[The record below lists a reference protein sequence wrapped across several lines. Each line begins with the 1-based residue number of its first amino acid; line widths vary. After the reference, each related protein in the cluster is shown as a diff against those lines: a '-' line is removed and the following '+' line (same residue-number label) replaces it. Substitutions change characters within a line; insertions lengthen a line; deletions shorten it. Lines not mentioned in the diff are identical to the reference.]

1 MLFLKRPKVSGF
13 CVRLPAAA
21 IFLIVFLHAGKISCH
36 IHRCFAAA
44 LWRAK
49 KQVVLKLKA
58 TNLKNAAISASRR
71 NFAYVYYAYQCFF
84 I

>member
-1 MLFLKRPKVSGF
+1 MREKLAVTYT
-13 CVRLPAAA
+13 
-21 IFLIVFLHAGKISCH
+21 
-36 IHRCFAAA
+36 HRCFAAA

-71 NFAYVYYAYQCFF
+71 NFAYDYYAF
-84 I
+84 